1 MTLSIVPALKAR
13 VMAVEFIKNNPR
25 LKALVDHPAGPF
37 TSKEKKGVPAG
48 QIWPFD
54 GLVE

>member
-13 VMAVEFIKNNPR
+13 VLAVEFIKSNPR

-37 TSKEKKGVPAG
+37 TST
-48 QIWPFD
+48 
-54 GLVE
+54 

>member
-37 TSKEKKGVPAG
+37 TSKEKKRVLAG
-48 QIWPFD
+48 QILAIRLA
-54 GLVE
+54 G